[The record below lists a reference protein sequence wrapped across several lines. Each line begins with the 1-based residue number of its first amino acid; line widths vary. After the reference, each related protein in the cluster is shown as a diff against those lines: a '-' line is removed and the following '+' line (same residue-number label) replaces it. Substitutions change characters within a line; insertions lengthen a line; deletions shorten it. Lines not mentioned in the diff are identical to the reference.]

1 MLESSPRK
9 CRIPFVPIFDFGGDG
24 GIETASIQ
32 YFQIRKTPSSHHV
45 KGYAI

>member
-9 CRIPFVPIFDFGGDG
+9 CRIPFAPIFEFGGGG

-32 YFQIRKTPSSHHV
+32 YFQIRKTPLSHRL